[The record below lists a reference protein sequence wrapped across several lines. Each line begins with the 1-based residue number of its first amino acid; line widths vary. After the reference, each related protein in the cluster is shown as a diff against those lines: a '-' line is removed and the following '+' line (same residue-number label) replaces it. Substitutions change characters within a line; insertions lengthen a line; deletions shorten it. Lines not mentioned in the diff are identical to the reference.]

1 QTTHRRHAP
10 PHGLVTRR
18 ERLLWIGLL
27 PMNPTTRP
35 ARPEDAPAIARV
47 YSQGIADRVATFET
61 EPRDAAQILTALAER
76 GDRYPTMVAER
87 EGRVIAAAWASLYRS
102 RPCYAGIAEF
112 SVYTERTARGSG
124 AGRAVMEALIA
135 ACEERGFWKLVSRVF
150 IENAASRALC
160 ARLGF
165 REVGVYRRHAQLDG
179 LWRDVMIVEL
189 LIGPAR
195 DG

>member
-1 QTTHRRHAP
+1 
-10 PHGLVTRR
+10 
-18 ERLLWIGLL
+18 
-27 PMNPTTRP
+27 MNPTTRP

-61 EPRDAAQILTALAER
+61 EPRDAAQILAALAER

-87 EGRVIAAAWASLYRS
+87 EGQVVAAAWAGLYRS

-112 SVYTERTARGSG
+112 SVYADRAVRGSG
-124 AGRAVMEALIA
+124 TGRAVMEALIT

-150 IENAASRALC
+150 PENAASRALC

-165 REVGVYRRHAQLDG
+165 REVGIYRRHAQLDG
-179 LWRDVMIVEL
+179 IWRDVVIVEL
-189 LIGPAR
+189 LIGSAR

>member
-1 QTTHRRHAP
+1 
-10 PHGLVTRR
+10 V
-18 ERLLWIGLL
+18 
-27 PMNPTTRP
+27 NPTTRP

-61 EPRDAAQILTALAER
+61 EPRDAAQILAALTER

-87 EGRVIAAAWASLYRS
+87 EDQVVAAAWASLYRS

-112 SVYTERTARGSG
+112 SVYTDRAARGGG
-124 AGRAVMEALIA
+124 AGRAALTALIA

-150 IENAASRALC
+150 PENAASRAVC

-165 REVGVYRRHAQLDG
+165 REVGLYRRHAQLDG
-179 LWRDVMIVEL
+179 VWRDVVIVEL

-195 DG
+195 E